1 MPAENPTMRID
12 GATVPTDNS
21 TASADNSTGRD
32 DRVLMRTIVSVNAK
46 GGCGKSTIAMNV
58 AASLAR
64 RGFKVLLA
72 DLDPQSQLTQWL
84 RAGDGFNE
92 AGTLTAALAGKETFE
107 SVIGQ
112 TQVPG
117 VWFVPS
123 SEGLE
128 ALSREM
134 TDLDGYYTVFT
145 QMLATQA
152 SRFDYC
158 VIDAPN
164 QISPLMESAIWPADL
179 FLVPF
184 ESTKA
189 VRSYANF
196 YQLVLKLRPNDLPP
210 MLHILSNLS
219 KQMGLRKK
227 VIATMQLHGI
237 ALARTEVRT
246 CGWLA
251 QVDEHGGDIFAWR
264 PHSIG
269 ATDIAALTDEVL
281 NVLAGGS
288 AASSSDP
295 IVQRDE
301 PAAMI
306 EDNLS
311 GPEVEKSGRPD
322 NSAPDAEPIPLALAD
337 DGIPALGTFK
347 LRDDRLIP
355 EADYPS
361 SSVEAHPLT
370 DTSPDPVGNPRGDEQ
385 QAQLNNFTI

>member
-1 MPAENPTMRID
+1 
-12 GATVPTDNS
+12 
-21 TASADNSTGRD
+21 
-32 DRVLMRTIVSVNAK
+32 MRTIVSVNAK

-64 RGFKVLLA
+64 RGFKVLLV
-72 DLDPQSQLTQWL
+72 DMDPQAQLSQWT
-84 RAGDGFNE
+84 GSSDGFHD
-92 AGTLTAALAGKETFE
+92 AGTLTAALAGRETFE
-107 SVIGQ
+107 NVISM
-112 TQVPG
+112 TDVPN

-128 ALSREM
+128 ALSREI

-145 QMLATQA
+145 TMLATQA
-152 SRFDYC
+152 DRFDFTI
-158 VIDAPN
+158 IDSAN
-164 QISPLMESAIWPADL
+164 QISPLMESSIWPADL

-210 MLHILSNLS
+210 MLHVLSNLS

-227 VIATMQLHGI
+227 VIETMKLHGI
-237 ALARTEVRT
+237 TPATTEVRT

-269 ATDIAALTDEVL
+269 AIDIASLTDEVL
-281 NVLAGGS
+281 KVL
-288 AASSSDP
+288 DTEP
-295 IVQRDE
+295 QLPVPVD
-301 PAAMI
+301 PAAEAI
-306 EDNLS
+306 
-311 GPEVEKSGRPD
+311 
-322 NSAPDAEPIPLALAD
+322 AD
-337 DGIPALGTFK
+337 DTPILGTFK

-355 EADYPS
+355 EHEHQPVVPRNLPPS
-361 SSVEAHPLT
+361 DD
-370 DTSPDPVGNPRGDEQ
+370 DTQE
-385 QAQLNNFTI
+385 LINNFTI

>member
-1 MPAENPTMRID
+1 
-12 GATVPTDNS
+12 
-21 TASADNSTGRD
+21 
-32 DRVLMRTIVSVNAK
+32 MRTIVSVNAK

-64 RGFKVLLA
+64 RGFKVLLV
-72 DLDPQSQLTQWL
+72 DMDPQAQVTQWL
-84 RAGDGFNE
+84 KAGDGFHE
-92 AGTLTAALAGKETFE
+92 AGTLTAALAGKESFDN
-107 SVIGQ
+107 VISM
-112 TQVPG
+112 TDVPNA
-117 VWFVPS
+117 WFVPA

-145 QMLATQA
+145 SMLATQA
-152 SRFDYC
+152 GRFDFC

-164 QISPLMESAIWPADL
+164 QISPLMEGSIWPADL

-219 KQMGLRKK
+219 KQLGLRKK
-227 VIATMQLHGI
+227 VIETMNLHGI
-237 ALARTEVRT
+237 TPAATEVRT

-269 ATDIAALTDEVL
+269 AVDIAALTDEVL
-281 NVLAGGS
+281 RLFEHGPH
-288 AASSSDP
+288 AASTQTTLQ
-295 IVQRDE
+295 IN
-301 PAAMI
+301 AAAAA
-306 EDNLS
+306 
-311 GPEVEKSGRPD
+311 GA
-322 NSAPDAEPIPLALAD
+322 SAPPPPAEELPAVFPDAAVPT
-337 DGIPALGTFK
+337 LGTFK
-347 LRDDRLIP
+347 LRDERLIP
-355 EADYPS
+355 EHEYTPPSLADQP
-361 SSVEAHPLT
+361 T
-370 DTSPDPVGNPRGDEQ
+370 DP
-385 QAQLNNFTI
+385 QAQLPPVDDATQDLINNFTI

>member
-1 MPAENPTMRID
+1 
-12 GATVPTDNS
+12 
-21 TASADNSTGRD
+21 
-32 DRVLMRTIVSVNAK
+32 MRTIVTVNAK

-64 RGFKVLLA
+64 RGFKVLLV
-72 DLDPQSQLTQWL
+72 DMDPQAQVTQWL
-84 RAGDGFNE
+84 KAGDGFHDT
-92 AGTLTAALAGKETFE
+92 GTLTAALAGKESFE
-107 SVIGQ
+107 NVISMSD
-112 TQVPG
+112 VPN

-145 QMLATQA
+145 TMLASQTN
-152 SRFDYC
+152 RFDFC

-179 FLVPF
+179 FIVPF

-210 MLHILSNLS
+210 MVHVLSNLS
-219 KQMGLRKK
+219 KQMGLRKR
-227 VIATMQLHGI
+227 VIETMTMHGI
-237 ALARTEVRT
+237 APAKTEVRT

-269 ATDIAALTDEVL
+269 AADINGLTDEILTVFNNETIGVTPPVTADQPL
-281 NVLAGGS
+281 ES
-288 AASSSDP
+288 
-295 IVQRDE
+295 
-301 PAAMI
+301 PA
-306 EDNLS
+306 
-311 GPEVEKSGRPD
+311 PPD
-322 NSAPDAEPIPLALAD
+322 DT
-337 DGIPALGTFK
+337 IPALGTFK

-355 EADYPS
+355 EQQYQPALP
-361 SSVEAHPLT
+361 
-370 DTSPDPVGNPRGDEQ
+370 PRNDDSQE
-385 QAQLNNFTI
+385 LINNFTI